1 MERTRSWA
9 TMNSAVWIL
18 PQAASGWNS
27 FDQMLM
33 QVAYGKKKDCSVNSD
48 VSFFPCI
55 FLFLFL
61 TREKLKRIA
70 CGFYESICL

>member
-1 MERTRSWA
+1 
-9 TMNSAVWIL
+9 MNSAVWIL
-18 PQAASGWNS
+18 PQAASGWDS

-33 QVAYGKKKDCSVNSD
+33 QVAYGKKKDCSVIDVNSD

-61 TREKLKRIA
+61 TREK
-70 CGFYESICL
+70 

>member
-33 QVAYGKKKDCSVNSD
+33 QVAYGKKKD
-48 VSFFPCI
+48 
-55 FLFLFL
+55 
-61 TREKLKRIA
+61 
-70 CGFYESICL
+70 